1 MKTRIMYIEN
11 KRNGLTGPARIG
23 RVTLSKTG
31 KTLYC
36 GGRTFQSLKGKG
48 FKSNSFD
55 VHSKEEYWISYP
67 KRNGEDRLYGEP
79 VPIEIDADVRE
90 EYWENICE
98 QPERKKDASTR

>member
-1 MKTRIMYIEN
+1 MKTRIIYSEN
-11 KRNGLTGPARIG
+11 KSNGLTGPARIG

-31 KTLYC
+31 KTLYY

-48 FKSNSFD
+48 FKSNYFD
-55 VHSKEEYWISYP
+55 VHSKEEYWISGP
-67 KRNGEDRLYGEP
+67 KRNGEDRLYGKP

-90 EYWENICE
+90 EYWENIRE